1 MDIGFTQA
9 QANRLTELGVK
20 KQEIQVGF
28 ETVGEREKQ
37 FKKREKELVKINR
50 DKLLKLA
57 REDGQPKLQAL
68 QKKLSDILINEGFI
82 QVSTPTIISR
92 KALEKMS
99 IDSTNPLSEQ
109 VFWLDKKQCLRPMLA
124 PNLYEVSFKMFPY
137 CDMPLK
143 IFEIGS
149 CFRKESEGKKHLKEF
164 TMLNLVE
171 WGTDENQR
179 IARLK
184 ELAHIVLES
193 AGIEDFMF
201 EEEDSTVY
209 GLGLDV
215 VGADGLELASTSMG
229 PHPLDVNWKINTT
242 WVGLGFGLERLL
254 MNREKEEGIHRF
266 SRSTTFLDG
275 ALLSIK

>member
-1 MDIGFTQA
+1 MGIGFTEA
-9 QANRLTELGVK
+9 QANRLTELGVRR
-20 KQEIQVGF
+20 QEIQVEF
-28 ETVGEREKQ
+28 QSVKEREQ
-37 FKKREKELVKINR
+37 EFKKREKELVKINR
-50 DKLLKLA
+50 DKLLKLTK
-57 REDGQPKLQAL
+57 EDRQPKLQAL
-68 QKKLSDILINEGFI
+68 QKKLSETLIREGFL
-82 QVSTPTIISR
+82 QVTTPTIISR

-99 IDSTNPLSEQ
+99 IDSSNPLSEQ

-124 PNLYEVSFKMFPY
+124 PNLYEVSYKMFPY
-137 CDMPLK
+137 SEMPLK

-171 WGTDENQR
+171 WGTDEDER

-184 ELAHIVLES
+184 ELAQIVLES

-254 MNREKEEGIHRF
+254 MNRENEEGIHRF

-275 ALLSIK
+275 ALLGIK